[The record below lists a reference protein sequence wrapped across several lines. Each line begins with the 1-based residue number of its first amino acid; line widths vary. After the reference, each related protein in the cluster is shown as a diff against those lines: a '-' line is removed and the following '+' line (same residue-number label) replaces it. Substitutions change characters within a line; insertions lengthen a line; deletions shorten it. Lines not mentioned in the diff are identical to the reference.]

1 MSETIVNPPTTPQN
15 AAMALPDVS
24 AFQQAVVETFF
35 GIIGAPDDPDA
46 LAGGARALAEL
57 DALLDAAPAPTP
69 ASAGAASAG
78 TVGAGS

>member
-15 AAMALPDVS
+15 AAMALPDISV
-24 AFQQAVVETFF
+24 FQQAVVETFF

-57 DALLDAAPAPTP
+57 DALLDAAPAGPGT
-69 ASAGAASAG
+69 SAG
-78 TVGAGS
+78 TVGADS